1 MKKVHLI
8 IRNIQITNLWDI
20 KYFLFVLIF
29 YGSLGTCMYICII
42 NQTVNSVYSCH
53 TYIWH
58 HCVTHT
64 HLQWHRFSCQW
75 RQRCMKYIIC
85 ISYALKP
92 QQLLVPLDGEEVA
105 QLTKRIIL
113 DVEFIIRET
122 FQYVTS
128 RFTFNVR

>member
-1 MKKVHLI
+1 
-8 IRNIQITNLWDI
+8 
-20 KYFLFVLIF
+20 
-29 YGSLGTCMYICII
+29 
-42 NQTVNSVYSCH
+42 
-53 TYIWH
+53 
-58 HCVTHT
+58 
-64 HLQWHRFSCQW
+64 
-75 RQRCMKYIIC
+75 MKYIIC

-128 RFTFNVR
+128 RFTFNVRY

>member
-1 MKKVHLI
+1 
-8 IRNIQITNLWDI
+8 
-20 KYFLFVLIF
+20 
-29 YGSLGTCMYICII
+29 
-42 NQTVNSVYSCH
+42 
-53 TYIWH
+53 
-58 HCVTHT
+58 
-64 HLQWHRFSCQW
+64 
-75 RQRCMKYIIC
+75 MKYIIC

-128 RFTFNVR
+128 CFTFNVR